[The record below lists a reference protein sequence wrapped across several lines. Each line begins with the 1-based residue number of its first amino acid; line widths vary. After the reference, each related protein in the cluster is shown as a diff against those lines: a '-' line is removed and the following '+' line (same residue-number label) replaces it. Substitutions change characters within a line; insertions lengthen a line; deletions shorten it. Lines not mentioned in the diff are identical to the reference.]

1 MHIRNSRI
9 LRTINEGKVAVSAK
23 LNFSDP
29 RGVELAAMCGFDAI
43 WIDMEHVPNGF
54 HDVEEAVRAAK
65 NFDCDIITRVAK
77 GCYSDYIRPLEAD
90 STAIMIPH
98 LMSLEE
104 AKKIVYYTKFH
115 PVGRRPL
122 DGGNA
127 DGGYCMVD
135 VFEYMKT
142 ANEQRITIV
151 QIEDPEPIEDLE
163 EIGKLPGIDML
174 FFGPADFS
182 QGIKTPCDFSNPKI
196 AECRK
201 RVADIAHKNGKYCGT
216 TGSVEDFENYR
227 AQGYNLINIISDV
240 TTLGASYKNALEL
253 IRR

>member
-1 MHIRNSRI
+1 MNMRESKI
-9 LRTINEGKVAVSAK
+9 LRTIKEGKTAVSAK

-29 RGVELAAMCGFDAI
+29 RGVELAAMCGFDAV

-54 HDVEEAVRAAK
+54 RDVEEAVRASK
-65 NFDCDIITRVAK
+65 NFDCDVITRVAK

-104 AKKIVYYTKFH
+104 AKKTVYYTKFH
-115 PVGRRPL
+115 PIGRRPL

-135 VFEYMKT
+135 VFDYMKT
-142 ANEQRITIV
+142 ANEQRIVIV
-151 QIEDPEPIEDLE
+151 QIEDPEPLDSLE
-163 EIGKLPGIDML
+163 EICRLPGIDML

-182 QGIKTPCDFSNPKI
+182 QGIGKPCDFSNPEI
-196 AECRK
+196 SECRK
-201 RVADIAHKNGKYCGT
+201 RIADTVRRNGKYCGT
-216 TGSVEDFENYR
+216 TGTAENFEEYK
-227 AQGYNLINIISDV
+227 ALGYNLINIISDV
-240 TTLGASYKNALEL
+240 TTLGAGYKSALAL
-253 IRR
+253 INR

>member
-1 MHIRNSRI
+1 M
-9 LRTINEGKVAVSAK
+9 
-23 LNFSDP
+23 
-29 RGVELAAMCGFDAI
+29 
-43 WIDMEHVPNGF
+43 
-54 HDVEEAVRAAK
+54 
-65 NFDCDIITRVAK
+65 
-77 GCYSDYIRPLEAD
+77 GCYSVYIRPLEAY
-90 STAIMIPH
+90 STALMIPH

-216 TGSVEDFENYR
+216 TGSLEDFENYK